1 MARNRND
8 DSDLFR
14 SSDGQEPET
23 FEDHEADAAA
33 AFEALRS
40 RVESLHG
47 NLTREMT
54 TIRKGVEYALDQL
67 DRRGPSVDYSAEIGR
82 TNQML
87 ARISE
92 RLQGI
97 EQLPVLRQGAEHYAR
112 VIERSGESLVRVAAQ
127 QFEYESRDFQSTA
140 RNLAAHVASAREA
153 RQQNQWLIIVGLAG
167 LLSGIVLVLFLS
179 RLLPVSISSHAA
191 ALVMGNDRVSAG
203 QAMIETADPDAGRA
217 ISRGGWVY
225 DNNRETIDSCIQQ
238 MLKSQKEQTCE
249 VRLPV
254 VRSNR

>member
-1 MARNRND
+1 MARD
-8 DSDLFR
+8 DDTDLLRGFGER
-14 SSDGQEPET
+14 EPEAL
-23 FEDHEADAAA
+23 EDHEAEAAA

-47 NLTREMT
+47 DLTREMT

-67 DRRGPSVDYSAEIGR
+67 DQRGMAVDYSAEIGR

-87 ARISE
+87 AQINE
-92 RLQGI
+92 RLRGI

-127 QFEYESRDFQSTA
+127 QFEHESRDFQRAA
-140 RNLAAHVASAREA
+140 RDLAGHVAIAREA
-153 RQQNQWLIIVGLAG
+153 RQQNQWLAVVGLAG
-167 LLSGIVLVLFLS
+167 VLTGILVVLLLS
-179 RLLPVSISSHAA
+179 RLLPVSLTSHAA
-191 ALVMGNDRVSAG
+191 ALVMGNDRVRAG
-203 QAMIETADPDAGRA
+203 QTMIETADPVAGRA
-217 ISRGGWVY
+217 VSTGGWVY
-225 DNNRETIDSCIQQ
+225 DNNREAIDTCIQQ
-238 MLKSQKEQTCE
+238 MLKSQNEQTCE

>member
-1 MARNRND
+1 MAQHPNN

-14 SSDGQEPET
+14 GSDRREPEDL
-23 FEDHEADAAA
+23 EDHEADAAA

-67 DRRGPSVDYSAEIGR
+67 DRQGAPVDYSAEIGR
-82 TNQML
+82 TNKVLSQMN
-87 ARISE
+87 A

-112 VIERSGESLVRVAAQ
+112 VIERSGESLMRVAAQ
-127 QFEYESRDFQSTA
+127 QFEHESRDFQSTA
-140 RNLAAHVASAREA
+140 RDLAAHVASAREA
-153 RQQNQWLIIVGLAG
+153 RQQNQWLVVVGLAG
-167 LLSGIVLVLFLS
+167 FLTGIVVVLFLS
-179 RLLPVSISSHAA
+179 RLLPVSMASHAA
-191 ALVMGNDRVSAG
+191 ALVMGQDRFNAG
-203 QAMIETADPDAGRA
+203 QAMIDVADPVAGRA

-249 VRLPV
+249 VVLPV

>member
-1 MARNRND
+1 MARHRNN

-14 SSDGQEPET
+14 GSDRREPEDL
-23 FEDHEADAAA
+23 EDHEADAVA

-67 DRRGPSVDYSAEIGR
+67 DRRGAPVDYSAEIGR
-82 TNQML
+82 TNKVLSQMN
-87 ARISE
+87 A

-97 EQLPVLRQGAEHYAR
+97 EQLPVLRQGAEHYTR
-112 VIERSGESLVRVAAQ
+112 VIERSGESLMRVAAQ
-127 QFEYESRDFQSTA
+127 QFQYESRDFQSTA
-140 RNLAAHVASAREA
+140 YSLAAHVASAREA
-153 RQQNQWLIIVGLAG
+153 RQQNQWLVVLGLAG

-179 RLLPVSISSHAA
+179 RLLPVSIASHAA
-191 ALVMGNDRVSAG
+191 ALVMGQDRVIAG
-203 QAMIETADPDAGRA
+203 QAMIDIADPIAGRA

-225 DNNRETIDSCIQQ
+225 DNNREKIDSCIQK

-249 VRLPV
+249 VVLPV